1 MMYSSQCKISRFN
14 AVKPCCTVTNVFLA
28 NRSPHIS
35 AEFHVQLQNLNR
47 KKKEVLGS
55 FDLPQDFGSGEA
67 FVVTRATSFPQ
78 GTSRLTG
85 VDCVLHRHAVSFP

>member
-1 MMYSSQCKISRFN
+1 MYSSQCKISRFN

-47 KKKEVLGS
+47 KKKKSWVPLTSLRTLGAERRLLS
-55 FDLPQDFGSGEA
+55 PGPPASLRGLPG
-67 FVVTRATSFPQ
+67 
-78 GTSRLTG
+78 
-85 VDCVLHRHAVSFP
+85 

>member
-1 MMYSSQCKISRFN
+1 MYSSQCKISRFN
-14 AVKPCCTVTNVFLA
+14 VVKPSCTVTNVFLA

-35 AEFHVQLQNLNR
+35 AEFYVQLQNLNR
-47 KKKEVLGS
+47 KKKKVLGS
-55 FDLPQDFGSGEA
+55 FDLYQAFRGREV